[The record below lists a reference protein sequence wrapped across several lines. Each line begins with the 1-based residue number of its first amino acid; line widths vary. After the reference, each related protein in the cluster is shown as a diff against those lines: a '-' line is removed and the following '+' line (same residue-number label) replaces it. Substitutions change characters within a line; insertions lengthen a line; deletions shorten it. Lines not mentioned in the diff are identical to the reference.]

1 MSTIPTEMHVQYILA
16 CYEDFVESCGIR
28 HHTFAETWFNCP
40 KCFLHQDS
48 NSAKF
53 LRRECITL
61 YLQFTNILEEC
72 AEYSVTDEDLGYNF
86 YLDDMK
92 RFLDTYKAWV
102 EEQFN
107 QPATIL

>member
-1 MSTIPTEMHVQYILA
+1 MNTIPMEMRVQHILE
-16 CYEDFVESCGIR
+16 CYEGFVESCGIR

-40 KCFLHQDS
+40 KYFLYQDS
-48 NSAKF
+48 SSAKY

-72 AEYSVTDEDLGYNF
+72 AEYSITDEDLGYKF

-92 RFLDTYKAWV
+92 RFLDTYKAWI
-102 EEQFN
+102 EGQFN
-107 QPATIL
+107 QPITIL

>member
-1 MSTIPTEMHVQYILA
+1 MSTIPMEMRVQHICA

-40 KCFLHQDS
+40 KYFLHQDS

-72 AEYSVTDEDLGYNF
+72 AEYSVTDEDLGYKF

-92 RFLDTYKAWV
+92 RFLDTYKVWV
-102 EEQFN
+102 EGQFN
-107 QPATIL
+107 QPTTIL

>member
-1 MSTIPTEMHVQYILA
+1 MNTIPMEQRIQHIRV
-16 CYEDFVESCGIR
+16 CYEDFVESSGIR
-28 HHTFAETWFNCP
+28 SHTFNSIWLSSP
-40 KCFLHQDS
+40 RYFLYQDS

-53 LRRECITL
+53 LRRECLIL

-72 AEYSVTDEDLGYNF
+72 AEYNVTDEDLDYDF

-92 RFLDTYKAWV
+92 RFIAIYKEWV

-107 QPATIL
+107 QPTTIL

>member
-1 MSTIPTEMHVQYILA
+1 MSTIPTEMHVQHILA

-72 AEYSVTDEDLGYNF
+72 AEYGVTDEDLDYNF

-92 RFLDTYKAWV
+92 RFLSTYKDWM
-102 EEQFN
+102 EKQFN
-107 QPATIL
+107 QPTTIL

>member
-1 MSTIPTEMHVQYILA
+1 MDTIPMEICAQHIRA

-72 AEYSVTDEDLGYNF
+72 AEYGVTDEDLDYNF

-92 RFLDTYKAWV
+92 RFLSTYKDWM
-102 EEQFN
+102 EKQFN
-107 QPATIL
+107 QPTTIL

>member
-1 MSTIPTEMHVQYILA
+1 MSTIPTEMHAQHILA

-72 AEYSVTDEDLGYNF
+72 AEYGVTDEDLDYNF

-92 RFLDTYKAWV
+92 KFLSTYKDWI
-102 EEQFN
+102 EKQFN

>member
-1 MSTIPTEMHVQYILA
+1 MNTIPMEMRVQHIRA
-16 CYEDFVESCGIR
+16 CYEDFIESCGIR
-28 HHTFAETWFNCP
+28 HHTFAETWLNCP
-40 KCFLHQDS
+40 KCFLYQDS

-72 AEYSVTDEDLGYNF
+72 AEYSVTDEDLGYEF

-92 RFLDTYKAWV
+92 RFLDTYRAWV
-102 EEQFN
+102 EGQFN
-107 QPATIL
+107 QPTTIL

>member
-1 MSTIPTEMHVQYILA
+1 MQHILE
-16 CYEDFVESCGIR
+16 CYESFVESCGIR
-28 HHTFAETWFNCP
+28 YHTFAETWFNGP
-40 KCFLHQDS
+40 KYFLHQDS

-61 YLQFTNILEEC
+61 YMQFTNILEEC
-72 AEYSVTDEDLGYNF
+72 AEYSVTDEDLGYEF

-92 RFLDTYKAWV
+92 RFLDTYKLWI

-107 QPATIL
+107 QPTTIL

>member
-1 MSTIPTEMHVQYILA
+1 MSTIPMETRVQHILE

-40 KCFLHQDS
+40 KYFLHQDS

-61 YLQFTNILEEC
+61 YMQFTNILEEC
-72 AEYSVTDEDLGYNF
+72 AEYSVTDEDLGYKF

-92 RFLDTYKAWV
+92 RFLDTYKLWI

-107 QPATIL
+107 QPTTIL

>member
-1 MSTIPTEMHVQYILA
+1 MEMRVQHILA

-28 HHTFAETWFNCP
+28 HHTFDETWFNCP
-40 KCFLHQDS
+40 RYFLHQDS

-72 AEYSVTDEDLGYNF
+72 AEYSVTDKDLGYEF
-86 YLDDMK
+86 HLDDMK

-102 EEQFN
+102 EGQFN

>member
-1 MSTIPTEMHVQYILA
+1 MDTIPMEICVQHIRA

-72 AEYSVTDEDLGYNF
+72 AEYGVTDEDLDYNF

-92 RFLDTYKAWV
+92 RFLSTYKDWM
-102 EEQFN
+102 EKQFN
-107 QPATIL
+107 QPTTIL

>member
-1 MSTIPTEMHVQYILA
+1 MSTIPMETRVQHILE
-16 CYEDFVESCGIR
+16 CYESFVESCGIR
-28 HHTFAETWFNCP
+28 HHTFAETWFNGP
-40 KCFLHQDS
+40 KYFLYQDS

-61 YLQFTNILEEC
+61 YMQFTNILEEC
-72 AEYSVTDEDLGYNF
+72 AEYSVADEDLGYKF

-92 RFLDTYKAWV
+92 RFLDTYKLWI

-107 QPATIL
+107 QPTTIL

>member
-1 MSTIPTEMHVQYILA
+1 MSTIPMEARVQHILE
-16 CYEDFVESCGIR
+16 CYESFVESCGIR

-40 KCFLHQDS
+40 KYFLYQDS

-61 YLQFTNILEEC
+61 YMQFTNILEEC
-72 AEYSVTDEDLGYNF
+72 AEYSVTDEDLGYKF

-92 RFLDTYKAWV
+92 RFLDTYKEWV
-102 EEQFN
+102 EGQFN
-107 QPATIL
+107 QPTTIL

>member
-1 MSTIPTEMHVQYILA
+1 MSPIPMEMRVQHILA

-28 HHTFAETWFNCP
+28 HHTFAETWFNGP
-40 KCFLHQDS
+40 KYFLYQDS
-48 NSAKF
+48 DSAKF
-53 LRRECITL
+53 LRRECVTL

-72 AEYSVTDEDLGYNF
+72 ARYNVTDEDLGYKF

-92 RFLDTYKAWV
+92 RFLDAYKAWI

-107 QPATIL
+107 QPTTIL

>member
-1 MSTIPTEMHVQYILA
+1 MEMRVQHIRA

-40 KCFLHQDS
+40 KYFLHQDS

-72 AEYSVTDEDLGYNF
+72 AEYSVTDEDLGYKF

-92 RFLDTYKAWV
+92 RFLDTYKLWI

-107 QPATIL
+107 QPTTIL

>member
-1 MSTIPTEMHVQYILA
+1 MSTISTEMHVQHILA

-28 HHTFAETWFNCP
+28 HHTFAEIWFNCP

-72 AEYSVTDEDLGYNF
+72 AEYGVTDEDLDYNF

-92 RFLDTYKAWV
+92 RFLSTYKGWM
-102 EEQFN
+102 EKQFN
-107 QPATIL
+107 QPTTIL

>member
-1 MSTIPTEMHVQYILA
+1 MSTIPAEMHVQHILA

-72 AEYSVTDEDLGYNF
+72 AEYGVTDEDLDYNF

-92 RFLDTYKAWV
+92 RFLSTYKDWM
-102 EEQFN
+102 EKQFN
-107 QPATIL
+107 QPTTIL

>member
-1 MSTIPTEMHVQYILA
+1 MNTIPMEQRIQHIRV
-16 CYEDFVESCGIR
+16 CYEDFVESSGIR
-28 HHTFAETWFNCP
+28 SHTFNSIWLSGP
-40 KCFLHQDS
+40 RYFLYQDS

-53 LRRECITL
+53 LRRECLTL

-72 AEYSVTDEDLGYNF
+72 AEYNVTDEDLDYDF

-92 RFLDTYKAWV
+92 RFIAIYKEWV

-107 QPATIL
+107 QPTTIL